1 MNGLGRLLLFEAFVT
16 DQRKDTPTRHVED
29 ARLAIAD
36 FRRGIAHPES
46 FESSVTSPECLNLLG
61 ATLLR
66 TGWSSDLALLSTPCL
81 VVRSRSLG

>member
-1 MNGLGRLLLFEAFVT
+1 
-16 DQRKDTPTRHVED
+16 
-29 ARLAIAD
+29 
-36 FRRGIAHPES
+36 
-46 FESSVTSPECLNLLG
+46 LNLLG